1 MIDKNSFC
9 KLLSSIEKQRKLD
22 AKKAD
27 CLSQIAM
34 GSFVSFWT
42 PMVDDVVELLDE
54 IVGDKWVSWWLYDD
68 ATRTVE
74 VDGVKIDVKT
84 PARLY
89 DFIYSQKNKATNGR

>member
-9 KLLSSIEKQRKLD
+9 RLLNSVEKQRKLD

-42 PMVDDVVELLDE
+42 PMVDDVVDLLDE
-54 IVGDKWVSWWLYDD
+54 IVGDKWVSWWLYDN

-89 DFIYSQKNKATNGR
+89 DFIYNQKNKATNGR

>member
-9 KLLSSIEKQRKLD
+9 RLLNSVEKQRELD

-42 PMVDDVVELLDE
+42 PMIDEVVELLDE

-68 ATRTVE
+68 STRTVE
-74 VDGVKIDVKT
+74 VDGAKIDVKT

-89 DFIYSQKNKATNGR
+89 DFIYNQKSKTTNGR